1 MNSAIEVRGLCKHY
15 RDFSL
20 RDVSFTVPG
29 GSIMGFIGENG
40 AGKTTT
46 IKSILGLLHTD
57 GGSISVLGRD
67 PVTDRRAIGQ
77 DIGVVLDGSFF
88 YEGMRAKDISAVM
101 SRLHSRWDKESFA
114 SYCKR
119 FALPMEKPFKEFS
132 KGMRAKLA
140 LTTALAHHPKLLVLD
155 EATSG
160 LDPVVRSEMLDLFL
174 EFIQDE
180 QHSILLSSHITSDL
194 ERVADYIVFIHEGKI
209 VFELPKD
216 ELLEKF
222 AVVKCPRGGQSAL
235 AAAHI
240 LGVQESRFD
249 TQVLVDNAPEVR
261 RANPGAVLE
270 PARIDDIMTFFA
282 KGGERE

>member
-180 QHSILLSSHITSDL
+180 EHSILLSSHITSDL
-194 ERVADYIVFIHEGKI
+194 EKVADYITFIHAGKI
-209 VFELPKD
+209 VFSKTKD
-216 ELLEKF
+216 DILEQYG
-222 AVVKCPRGGQSAL
+222 VVKCEKAR
-235 AAAHI
+235 AAALDGANI
-240 LGVQESRFD
+240 LGRRDSTYDAEL
-249 TQVLVDNAPEVR
+249 LVDNRPEVAR
-261 RANPGAVLE
+261 LYPGILTEQAT
-270 PARIDDIMTFFA
+270 IDDIMTFFA
-282 KGGERE
+282 KGAYDA

>member
-114 SYCKR
+114 SYCER

-160 LDPVVRSEMLDLFL
+160 LDPVVRNEMLDLFL

-180 QHSILLSSHITSDL
+180 QHSILLSSHITFDL
-194 ERVADYIVFIHEGKI
+194 EKVADYIVFIHEGQI

-216 ELLEKF
+216 EMLEKF
-222 AVVKCPRGGQSAL
+222 AVVKCARGGQSAL

-270 PARIDDIMTFFA
+270 AARIDDIMTFFA
-282 KGGERE
+282 KGGERK

>member
-114 SYCKR
+114 SYC
-119 FALPMEKPFKEFS
+119 E
-132 KGMRAKLA
+132 LA

-180 QHSILLSSHITSDL
+180 EHSILLSSHITSDL
-194 ERVADYIVFIHEGKI
+194 EKVADYITFIHAGKI
-209 VFELPKD
+209 VFSKTKD
-216 ELLEKF
+216 DILEQYG
-222 AVVKCPRGGQSAL
+222 VVKCEKARAAAL
-235 AAAHI
+235 DGAHI
-240 LGVQESRFD
+240 LGRRDSKFD
-249 TQVLVDNAPEVR
+249 AELLVDNRPEVAR
-261 RANPGAVLE
+261 LYPGILTEQAT
-270 PARIDDIMTFFA
+270 IDDIMTFFA
-282 KGGERE
+282 KGAYDA

>member
-1 MNSAIEVRGLCKHY
+1 MRGLCKHY

-114 SYCKR
+114 SYCER

-160 LDPVVRSEMLDLFL
+160 LDPVVRSEMLDRSGDG
-174 EFIQDE
+174 E
-180 QHSILLSSHITSDL
+180 LSRPLPRPSHG
-194 ERVADYIVFIHEGKI
+194 RPAA
-209 VFELPKD
+209 P
-216 ELLEKF
+216 
-222 AVVKCPRGGQSAL
+222 KCPGNAGAGGHAGANCKGIS
-235 AAAHI
+235 
-240 LGVQESRFD
+240 
-249 TQVLVDNAPEVR
+249 LVN
-261 RANPGAVLE
+261 
-270 PARIDDIMTFFA
+270 
-282 KGGERE
+282 

>member
-88 YEGMRAKDISAVM
+88 YEGMREGYLGRDEPPAQ
-101 SRLHSRWDKESFA
+101 
-114 SYCKR
+114 
-119 FALPMEKPFKEFS
+119 PM
-132 KGMRAKLA
+132 GQR
-140 LTTALAHHPKLLVLD
+140 
-155 EATSG
+155 
-160 LDPVVRSEMLDLFL
+160 VVRVVLQAVRSA
-174 EFIQDE
+174 
-180 QHSILLSSHITSDL
+180 H
-194 ERVADYIVFIHEGKI
+194 GKT
-209 VFELPKD
+209 V
-216 ELLEKF
+216 
-222 AVVKCPRGGQSAL
+222 
-235 AAAHI
+235 
-240 LGVQESRFD
+240 
-249 TQVLVDNAPEVR
+249 
-261 RANPGAVLE
+261 
-270 PARIDDIMTFFA
+270 
-282 KGGERE
+282 

>member
-140 LTTALAHHPKLLVLD
+140 LTTVSPCWP
-155 EATSG
+155 G
-160 LDPVVRSEMLDLFL
+160 W
-174 EFIQDE
+174 
-180 QHSILLSSHITSDL
+180 SDL
-194 ERVADYIVFIHEGKI
+194 
-209 VFELPKD
+209 LT
-216 ELLEKF
+216 
-222 AVVKCPRGGQSAL
+222 S
-235 AAAHI
+235 
-240 LGVQESRFD
+240 
-249 TQVLVDNAPEVR
+249 
-261 RANPGAVLE
+261 
-270 PARIDDIMTFFA
+270 
-282 KGGERE
+282 